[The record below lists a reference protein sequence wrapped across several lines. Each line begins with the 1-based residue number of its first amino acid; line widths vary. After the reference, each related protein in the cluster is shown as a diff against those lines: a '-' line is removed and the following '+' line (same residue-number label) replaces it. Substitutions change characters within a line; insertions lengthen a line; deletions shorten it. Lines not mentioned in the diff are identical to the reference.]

1 MRTNKYLSET
11 ISQIQSDIFNISM
24 KIRHIFGDTYRFDQ
38 EDFNKLMLIMPE
50 LHALISK
57 REELEAEYF
66 PRVEKIEKKRE
77 AAYKKQEILKKQKED
92 AEWEALIQLKKE
104 PIVLTKEMFS
114 DFIKKTI
121 SSRNLFQKNSL

>member
-24 KIRHIFGDTYRFDQ
+24 KIRNIFGDTYRFDQ
-38 EDFNKLMLIMPE
+38 EDFNKLMLIMPK

-66 PRVEKIEKKRE
+66 PRVEKIEKKE
-77 AAYKKQEILKKQKED
+77 KM
-92 AEWEALIQLKKE
+92 
-104 PIVLTKEMFS
+104 PIKNGRFS
-114 DFIKKTI
+114 KSK
-121 SSRNLFQKNSL
+121 RKMLNGRL

>member
-24 KIRHIFGDTYRFDQ
+24 KIRNIFGDTYRFDQ
-38 EDFNKLMLIMPE
+38 EDFNKLMLIMPK

-77 AAYKKQEILKKQKED
+77 DAYKKREILKKQKED
-92 AEWEALIQLKKE
+92 AEWEALIPLVKE

-114 DFIKKTI
+114 DFIKKTV
-121 SSRNLFQKNSL
+121 SSQNICQ